1 MSAENNQSAQP
12 LSEISFNPG
21 LPVSKQRDEIAEAIK
36 NNQVVIVAG
45 ETGSGKTTQLPKIA
59 LTLGRRKIAHTQPRR
74 IAARSVAER
83 IAEELGTKVGERV
96 GYQVR
101 FTDRVSEST
110 EIRLMTDGI
119 LLNAIHRDRLLR
131 QYDTIIIDEA
141 HERSLNIDFLLGYLR
156 TILPKRPDLR
166 VIITSATI
174 NPEAFSE
181 HFHGAPIIT
190 VSGRTYPVEVR
201 YRPLD
206 TAAGEDL
213 YDGIT
218 AALTE
223 LKADTS
229 GDMLVFLSGEGEIRD
244 AAEAI
249 SGRFNPASFEVL
261 PLYGRL
267 SAADQH
273 RVFAPVASGKRRIVL
288 ATNVAETSITVPGIT
303 AVVDAGTARISRYS
317 SRSKVQRLPIEAISK
332 ASATQRSGRAG
343 RLSPGVAIR
352 LYSEEDFNARPEFT
366 DPEILRTGLA
376 AVLLQM
382 YSLGLGAVKKFP
394 FLTPPDAKGVR
405 DGVALLE
412 EIGAVSGGKIT
423 RTGRAIARLPLEPRY
438 SRMVLEGAK
447 QGIAPEI
454 IALTA
459 GLTIPDVREYPTE
472 QREQAKQS
480 HSRFNDPQGDLI
492 TLLNLWN
499 YLNEQQRELSGSAF
513 RRLLKR
519 EFLNVLRVREWLD
532 LNRQLTR
539 ALQEVPEREK
549 TGSAAK
555 LVSGK
560 YELIHFCVLS
570 GLLSHIGLRDDV
582 GSPKPGGSQK
592 GGSTKQRAY
601 GQPREYIGAR
611 GRRFVLHPSS
621 VLKGK
626 NPEAVMSVELVETSR
641 LFGRLNAQLRPEW
654 AEQLAPQLLRR
665 SYSDPH
671 WQASRGQASG
681 YERVL
686 LYGVP
691 IVEKRRV
698 SLAKYD
704 ATLARQLFIRHALV
718 NGEWAE
724 SHSFMRHNQQ
734 LRKQLEQLEE
744 RTRQRGLVGDEETLC
759 EFYDERIPKQV
770 VTAQDFTAWWTK
782 TVKQTPK
789 LLNATKE
796 DLLLQDTAAAE
807 SDSAEFPRVWS
818 FGEQR
823 LQLRYR
829 FDPRADDDGVTVT
842 VPLPLLQSLPEGS
855 FESLVPG
862 LRLELIAALI
872 KTLPK
877 PIRKHVVPANDWAK
891 TLLASVQDELGDDA
905 HTPEDTP
912 LLRELLA
919 KQIRRLAGV
928 PVTAEDFAVERLPAH
943 LRPNFRVVDGG
954 GKTVG
959 TGKDLGELQ
968 QRLKR
973 VAETKTAAAYT
984 SAVPKHT
991 ITQTGLT
998 DWPVLDG
1005 GGSGGGADPAGLG
1018 PGGSGPGGSGPGGA
1032 SLAEP
1037 GADVIPQQLRA
1048 NYAQPKN
1055 RSQGSVRVYPALVDK
1070 RGSVDLQLLT
1080 DPLAQAA
1087 THRLG
1092 VRRLVALSSPPLQSY
1107 VREHLTQREKL
1118 LLGAG
1123 PYRGL
1128 DDVIADIAL
1137 AVAEETV
1144 RELDADG
1151 LIWQRS
1157 EFAEACSRFQDR
1169 ILDKTYQTIA
1179 LVVTVLEELKTARQA
1194 IASVKSLAVLSQ
1206 VADASAQLDA
1216 LVWAPASG
1224 TGFIAR
1230 TGLKQLARLP
1240 VYLRA
1245 VTHRMQQLQQQ
1256 AGRDRVAMQEISTL
1270 TAAYQ
1275 ERGGSLPH
1283 SATADP
1289 QLTRV
1294 RWLLEELRVS
1304 LFAQQLGTAEKVSGQ
1319 RIRKALTEV

>member
-12 LSEISFNPG
+12 LSEISFNPE

-570 GLLSHIGLRDDV
+570 GLLSHIGLRDDL

-973 VAETKTAAAYT
+973 VAATKTAAAYT

-1005 GGSGGGADPAGLG
+1005 GGSGGGVDPAGSG
-1018 PGGSGPGGSGPGGA
+1018 PAGSGTGGA

-1037 GADVIPQQLRA
+1037 DIDVIPQQLRA

-1070 RGSVDLQLLT
+1070 RSSVDLQLLT

-1087 THRLG
+1087 NHRLG
-1092 VRRLVALSSPPLQSY
+1092 VRRLVAMSSPPLQSY

-1123 PYRGL
+1123 PYRCL

-1137 AVAEETV
+1137 AVAEDTV
-1144 RELDADG
+1144 RELNADG

-1157 EFAEACSRFQDR
+1157 EFVEACSRFQGR
-1169 ILDKTYQTIA
+1169 ILDQTYQTIA

-1216 LVWAPASG
+1216 LIWAPGSG

-1240 VYLRA
+1240 IYLRA

-1319 RIRKALTEV
+1319 RIRKALAEI

>member
-12 LSEISFNPG
+12 LSEISFNPE

-83 IAEELGTKVGERV
+83 IAEELGTKIGERV

-570 GLLSHIGLRDDV
+570 GLLSHIGLRDDL

-973 VAETKTAAAYT
+973 VAATKTAAAYT

-1240 VYLRA
+1240 IYLRA

-1283 SATADP
+1283 RATADP